1 MWVGDTTKNKPKRHP
16 YSDPTWSYAGLGGFK
31 IGLFTA
37 SIVPLLAQ
45 AEENLALFLNIKGV
59 CATMCLF

>member
-1 MWVGDTTKNKPKRHP
+1 MSSMWVGDTTKNKPKRHP

-45 AEENLALFLNIKGV
+45 AEENLA
-59 CATMCLF
+59 